1 MRHLACLQSRL
12 EIRVPSH
19 GLHPTNG
26 SMDSLLFRRGLH
38 GECTRG
44 IEEKQEMMNAIQ
56 PFPSARMLTPS
67 HTPSRHNPSYHMASI
82 MMNTSQ
88 SQFVFFRFHPLCCN
102 THSRNP
108 TNCVPPQHFSFE
120 TPKHRCKFTI
130 VHAELLLQSP
140 PAD

>member
-1 MRHLACLQSRL
+1 
-12 EIRVPSH
+12 
-19 GLHPTNG
+19 
-26 SMDSLLFRRGLH
+26 MDSLLFRRGLH

-56 PFPSARMLTPS
+56 PFPYARMLTPS
-67 HTPSRHNPSYHMASI
+67 HTLSRHNPSYHMASI

-88 SQFVFFRFHPLCCN
+88 SQFVFFHPLCCN

-120 TPKHRCKFTI
+120 TPEQVHFRTCRAPPPITSCRLGVQPSWTI
-130 VHAELLLQSP
+130 LLRTAEIPTSAMSSSSVSVL
-140 PAD
+140 A